1 MSCCFPQSFGC
12 WKAISQCAQSDD
24 EIQIIPDF
32 FPKANNASVAEHILA
47 AILLLL
53 LVTLISQVFSTIQMV
68 IFCWHLKLLTCEIQ
82 NVWVHCDKN
91 M

>member
-68 IFCWHLKLLTCEIQ
+68 IFLLAFKAFDLWNSKCMSTL
-82 NVWVHCDKN
+82 W
-91 M
+91 